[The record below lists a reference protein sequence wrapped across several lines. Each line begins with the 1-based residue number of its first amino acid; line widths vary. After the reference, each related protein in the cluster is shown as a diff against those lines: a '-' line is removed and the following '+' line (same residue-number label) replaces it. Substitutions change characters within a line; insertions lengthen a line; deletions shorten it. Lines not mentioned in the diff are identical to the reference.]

1 MPRAAPRHRAP
12 KPPQGTHN
20 VLQAVAVLGAGLTGV
35 AVLTVVA
42 GGPASVGVVSPDGSF
57 VTSPSDPSARF
68 GSGRPSPTGDEP
80 VATGVPSLPPGQG
93 PVATTPAG
101 TTPVA
106 TTPAGTTPTG
116 FPGGSG
122 VGPSSP
128 VPTSTPVTTSP
139 EPSPSPT
146 PTKTKPTPPVTPGVP
161 PTSPKPSPTR

>member
-12 KPPQGTHN
+12 KPPRGTHN

-57 VTSPSDPSARF
+57 VTSPSDPSARL
-68 GSGRPSPTGDEP
+68 GSGGPTPTGDEP
-80 VATGVPSLPPGQG
+80 VATGVPQLPPGQG
-93 PVATTPAG
+93 PVATTPI
-101 TTPVA
+101 
-106 TTPAGTTPTG
+106 GTTPTG
-116 FPGGSG
+116 FPGGRG

>member
-42 GGPASVGVVSPDGSF
+42 GGPASVGVVSPDGSI
-57 VTSPSDPSARF
+57 VTSPSEPSARF
-68 GSGRPSPTGDEP
+68 GSGRPTPTGDEP

-93 PVATTPAG
+93 PVSTTPDGTTPAG
-101 TTPVA
+101 TTP
-106 TTPAGTTPTG
+106 AGTPSG
-116 FPGGSG
+116 LPPGSG

-146 PTKTKPTPPVTPGVP
+146 PTKTHPTPSGGPKTPKP
-161 PTSPKPSPTR
+161 PKPSPTR

>member
-12 KPPQGTHN
+12 MPPRGTHN

-57 VTSPSDPSARF
+57 VTSPSDPSARI
-68 GSGRPSPTGDEP
+68 GSGGPTPTGDEP

-93 PVATTPAG
+93 PVATTPIG
-101 TTPVA
+101 

-116 FPGGSG
+116 LPAGSG

-161 PTSPKPSPTR
+161 PTSPKPSPTH